1 MIRLSLILGVV
12 FIPMLLEARRSR
24 RNEAWL
30 RRRGAVEPP
39 DDVFGVMQLA
49 YPLCFLLMA
58 GEGAIRGGAPPAGTM
73 WGGALFVA
81 GKGLKYWAIATL
93 GRRWTFR
100 VLVIPGAPRILAGP
114 YRWLRHPNYAGVVGE
129 LAGVGLLANAPI
141 AGLLSILGFGAL
153 MLARVRVEEA
163 ALDARGH
170 LPVPAPA
177 ASDRRSPHAG

>member
-1 MIRLSLILGVV
+1 
-12 FIPMLLEARRSR
+12 
-24 RNEAWL
+24 
-30 RRRGAVEPP
+30 
-39 DDVFGVMQLA
+39 
-49 YPLCFLLMA
+49 
-58 GEGAIRGGAPPAGTM
+58 M